1 MSRTCMQ
8 LMWVIVTL
16 SLIYSVHGCFNL
28 FKELVTSQRP
38 QTNPFFT
45 HCAGV
50 FTVVEQSFVVEDTTS
65 FLANYDKSFRDGGL
79 SDVVQA
85 YEHALLARYPR
96 ARYLVGQD
104 AVYKARW
111 AAMPEWYSDWKL
123 DSKGKP
129 VPAACR

>member
-1 MSRTCMQ
+1 
-8 LMWVIVTL
+8 MWVVVIL
-16 SLIYSVHGCFNL
+16 SLIYSVHGGFEEKL
-28 FKELVTSQRP
+28 MTSPRS
-38 QTNPFFT
+38 QTIPFFA

-50 FTVVEQSFVVEDTTS
+50 FTDVEQSFVVEDTTTLLE
-65 FLANYDKSFRDGGL
+65 FKDADLM
-79 SDVVQA
+79 DVVHA

-96 ARYLVGQD
+96 ARYLVGKD

-123 DSKGKP
+123 DSKDQP

>member
-1 MSRTCMQ
+1 MGH
-8 LMWVIVTL
+8 V
-16 SLIYSVHGCFNL
+16 
-28 FKELVTSQRP
+28 
-38 QTNPFFT
+38 
-45 HCAGV
+45 GV
-50 FTVVEQSFVVEDTTS
+50 QAYIDSERLFVVEDTTT
-65 FLANYDKSFRDGGL
+65 FLANYEKALRDGGL
-79 SDVVQA
+79 NDVVEA

-104 AVYKARW
+104 AVYKARL